1 VSAFAEPT
9 LKVLDTEADVVAE
22 VATTL
27 VTRLVEIQSVGR
39 VPAIV
44 LTGGSIADRIHAA
57 VAAHSRVG
65 EVEWARVEIWY
76 GDERYVAADSSDRN
90 AVKAQE
96 ALLSLVPVSADL
108 VHEMPAADGEFG
120 PDLDAAAAAYTSTL
134 RAEPFDIVMLG
145 MGPDGHC
152 ASLFPGFPQV
162 HAAGPVV
169 GVTGSP
175 KPPPERL
182 SLTIPALSNTRDVWF
197 LVSGEAKAEAAARA
211 LSHGALVDDVPAT
224 GPRGLERTVWYLDSP
239 AAKHVESA

>member
-1 VSAFAEPT
+1 MTAFAEPT
-9 LKVLDTEADVVAE
+9 VKVLDTEADVVAE

-27 VTRLVEIQSVGR
+27 VTRLAEIQSVGR

-44 LTGGSIADRIHAA
+44 LTGGSIAERIHAA
-57 VAAHSRVG
+57 VAADPRIG
-65 EVEWARVEIWY
+65 EIDWARVEIWY
-76 GDERYVAADSSDRN
+76 GDERYVAADSPDRN
-90 AVKAQE
+90 AVQAKE
-96 ALLSLVPVSADL
+96 ALLSHVPVSAEL

-120 PDLDAAAAAYTSTL
+120 ADLDAAAAAYASTL

-197 LVSGEAKAEAAARA
+197 LVSGEPKAEAAARA
-211 LSHGALVDDVPAT
+211 LAHGALVDEVPAT

-239 AAKHVESA
+239 AASHLP